1 MNQNFKIEK
10 SNKIKIPKKK
20 KFNSDFGTINVIKD
34 QNKGCG
40 FYLSHL
46 VKVGIYTENVT
57 CTMHSL
63 TTQPKFRPI
72 CQIVVNGVNV
82 GTFQLY
88 ARRKLLEQ
96 GCLKLFKNMLKFL
109 NFKDVQ
115 LIFLGRYPYCTFI

>member
-1 MNQNFKIEK
+1 M
-10 SNKIKIPKKK
+10 
-20 KFNSDFGTINVIKD
+20 
-34 QNKGCG
+34 
-40 FYLSHL
+40 SHL
-46 VKVGIYTENVT
+46 VKVGGIYTENVT

-109 NFKDVQ
+109 NFKDV
-115 LIFLGRYPYCTFI
+115 